1 MTEQKRDHLPRLE
14 PEAYRGQAYVHWTM
28 TMVDRRS
35 GWLIPVFNYKF
46 RELLTHAAFRYAF
59 ACPIYCLMP
68 DHFHMV
74 WVGIDDRTDQL
85 KASKYFRKQIG
96 VPLAKLGFDL
106 QHQPYDHV
114 LREEERQEAEFEN
127 VVEYIA
133 RNPERKGLFRSM
145 AFETTNIRAALFLD
159 TLNWN
164 FGKTTFGHGFGERIR
179 SCEKTACFVPVMRN
193 WRNHRLVTVAT
204 TATVW

>member
-1 MTEQKRDHLPRLE
+1 MIEQKRDHLPRLA

-28 TMVDRRS
+28 TIADRRS

-85 KASKYFRKQIG
+85 KASKYFRKQVG
-96 VPLAKLGFDL
+96 VPLSKLGFDL

-133 RNPERKGLFRSM
+133 RNPERKGL
-145 AFETTNIRAALFLD
+145 
-159 TLNWN
+159 
-164 FGKTTFGHGFGERIR
+164 
-179 SCEKTACFVPVMRN
+179 VPVDGFRDYKYTGCLVPGYPELELWQDDFWPRF
-193 WRNHRLVTVAT
+193 WRTYSFLRKNGLFRPSDEELA
-204 TATVW
+204 